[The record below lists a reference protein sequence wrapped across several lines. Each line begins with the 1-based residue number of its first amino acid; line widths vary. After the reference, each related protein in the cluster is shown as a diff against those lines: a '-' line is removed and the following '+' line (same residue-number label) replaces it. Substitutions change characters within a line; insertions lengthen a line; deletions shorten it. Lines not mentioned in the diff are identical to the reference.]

1 MKRTGYLAFTLLL
14 ILSLGVPGFS
24 QQPQAKTQAE
34 YQGYMAVYNEQA
46 PPKKAEL
53 AEKFLAENKDSDFVP
68 NAYQMLVGA
77 YARSQNWAKVMEAA
91 DRAAALPK
99 VDDKLKSFA
108 YQNAMTAAQQTNN
121 FEKIVEY
128 ANKSLAINPQ
138 DLPAL
143 MALAT
148 TVPERLPPDEAAK
161 KAALE
166 KGKDYATKALEGTE
180 KLFSQ
185 PKPANVTDE
194 QWAQAKAEYNGQL
207 HGALAWIFFN
217 ERNYPKAIEEYD
229 TTLKLQ
235 PKDAISHYRLGLAYQ
250 FIASDA
256 SKDLVAAVTAENS
269 AKSGRADQAQL
280 DELVAKRSAIEENV
294 RVNMDKA
301 INELATAVAI
311 GGVVAQPARDALEKL
326 YKTKNNDSLAG
337 LDQLIAQKKTAVQ

>member
-1 MKRTGYLAFTLLL
+1 MRRTGYLAFTLLL
-14 ILSLGVPGFS
+14 ILTLGVPAFS

-34 YQGYMAVYNEQA
+34 YQGYMAVYNEQT

-53 AEKFLAENKDSDFVP
+53 AEKFLTENKDSDFVP
-68 NAYQMLVGA
+68 TAYQMLIGA
-77 YARSQNWAKVMEAA
+77 YVRSQNWAKVMEAA
-91 DRAAALPK
+91 DRAALLPK
-99 VDDKLKSFA
+99 ADNKLKSFA

-121 FEKIVEY
+121 FEKTVEY
-128 ANKSLAINPQ
+128 ANKSLGLNPE

-148 TVPERLPPDEAAK
+148 TIPERLPPDETAK

-166 KGKDYATKALEGTE
+166 KGTEFANRALAGTD

-185 PKPANVTDE
+185 PKPANVTDA

-217 ERNYPKAIEEYD
+217 QRNYPKAIEEYD
-229 TTLKLQ
+229 TTLKLM
-235 PKDAISHYRLGLAYQ
+235 PKDSIAHYRLGLAHQ
-250 FIASDA
+250 FIASDS
-256 SKDLVAAVTAENS
+256 SKELIAAVGAENA
-269 AKSGRADQAQL
+269 AKTARADQAQL
-280 DELVAKRSAIEENV
+280 DELVAKRSAIAENV
-294 RVNMDKA
+294 QMNMDKA

-326 YKTKNNDSLAG
+326 YKNKNNDSLAG
-337 LDQLIAQKKTAVQ
+337 LDQLIAQKKTEVQ